1 MKNSILQKINSWKVD
16 NKLTTQSLYKPLL
29 KAYRRVM
36 MFKQGDFSSNLVLL
50 AYPSEVKFVRKYLI
64 PCNKELPRAIN
75 WYKLTEEGK
84 AVLENLNKSIGW
96 NTKEMNDYFFKL

>member
-1 MKNSILQKINSWKVD
+1 MKNSILKKIDSWKVD

-36 MFKQGDFSSNLVLL
+36 MFKQGDFSSNFILL
-50 AYPSEVKFVRKYLI
+50 AYPSEVKLVKKYLI
-64 PCNKELPRAIN
+64 PYREEKHRVIN

-84 AVLENLNKSIGW
+84 TVLKDLNKSIGW
-96 NTKEMNDYFFKL
+96 NTKEMNDYFFEM